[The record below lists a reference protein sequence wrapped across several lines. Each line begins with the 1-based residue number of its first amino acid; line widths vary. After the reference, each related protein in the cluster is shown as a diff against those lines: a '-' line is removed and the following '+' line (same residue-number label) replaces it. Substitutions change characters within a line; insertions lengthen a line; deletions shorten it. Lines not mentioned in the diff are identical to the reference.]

1 MLVFLSS
8 SSATVWLT
16 YAVES
21 GIHWRVVYI
30 SECTSEKL
38 FYFLLSSHSR
48 YPSALPIALNL
59 WHRKKKHQKKKF
71 WWTFLTQSSAVLS
84 LRRRL
89 SLTTVS
95 TEYSVEIFKL
105 YILISISSHSLTR
118 WYQSR
123 KIPCIASMH
132 VYLRCASVSVDK
144 SDSSYLETFK

>member
-1 MLVFLSS
+1 MHVFLSS
-8 SSATVWLT
+8 LTATVWLT

-30 SECTSEKL
+30 SECTSENL

-59 WHRKKKHQKKKF
+59 WHREKKNTKKKRVLVNFSNTKF
-71 WWTFLTQSSAVLS
+71 CSAFFK
-84 LRRRL
+84 
-89 SLTTVS
+89 
-95 TEYSVEIFKL
+95 EKYSVEIFKL
-105 YILISISSHSLTR
+105 YILISISSHSLTK